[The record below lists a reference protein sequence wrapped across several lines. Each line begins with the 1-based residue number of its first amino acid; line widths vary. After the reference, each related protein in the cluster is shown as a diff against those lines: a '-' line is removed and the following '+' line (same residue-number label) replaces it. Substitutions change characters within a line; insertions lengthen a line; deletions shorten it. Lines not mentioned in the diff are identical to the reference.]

1 MDGKSETGG
10 RFVISNPHKDSPL
23 EKRQIRW
30 LMIKLAG
37 RERIMKT
44 KKHRTSPVLGLGLAF
59 CVGTSSVL
67 CVLPVHAQEQEPVAV
82 EVTNGPTIYATDGE
96 PLQVN
101 TAPAKAG
108 SADSNVPASEDTAV
122 STVYSTDSQSSA
134 ISEAQTAA
142 LSSNTS
148 SGSVTV
154 TIEEKAIVST
164 EDAVPSTESASVKN
178 SSQEGN
184 PGIAPS
190 DDQSAANNLSEYT
203 NCEASSESE
212 DFLRPELETVPVP
225 EQSLGESIS
234 SELSFADPS
243 GEVLSQSN
251 PVSDNSSTLAAKSV
265 ASTSAPEVKRA
276 LRIQA
281 QPKNISTGVM
291 ASDSTELSTEEAAS
305 SVSISYIDLS
315 KSEDQE
321 IFSKLFKTTTT
332 DIEVPNRYSA
342 SMTNTSMPDY
352 SVSKCNSDLILE
364 TDTQTAAKTYIPI
377 ISITRS
383 EQFVTKAQLDDFTE
397 STSTTVYREARES
410 YPQTWTLMQD
420 VTYTTIDGK
429 VYSGKIYKRWRT
441 TYSYEKS
448 EDSSKRIVYGWS
460 TVEKTEVPVYTV
472 RTTYTCRVDM
482 STITTLRAGATVP
495 VETQIRTEVPAIEGG
510 YTLTNYSEFFTYM
523 SGEGVLGVPKPYRL
537 AYTRASSSTRY
548 YEEPEVIAVA
558 IPRNATLIRTQAT
571 YYTTTAS
578 NNSVVLRG
586 SLTDTYCWSKRD
598 DAEVGDMITTTTV
611 DHTVL
616 SAQLCTLYWDADS
629 ELIDGTLSVYIPRYT
644 VAPKM
649 LYTVSYTILTTDITT
664 TVYVDVRSTNIQTTD
679 FDLTYDWP
687 DKAQVYLG
695 FDVDYNYS
703 LTETYALTP
712 HPNYV
717 EKNHYFLE
725 HDYFLEHV
733 GEVKAYT
740 TVEYYNTAFIGFFVP
755 TIACDFVANTTGYR
769 YFLPYSVT
777 RTESA
782 GLVRY
787 FRTYYYSPVY
797 MDETT
802 ITWETIP
809 SMSTTTSAP
818 AASTFTPA
826 SETITTPDSTVTT
839 IFTILKTSIPIQSE
853 SGEVS
858 GAMRTPLLQET
869 TTVSA
874 AAEILQPTQTK
885 SGMVLG
891 AMRTSPMAMGTPSR
905 DAKTGDSPMLFWYL
919 IGVLSG
925 TAVLSAWLINEKRR
939 SR

>member
-1 MDGKSETGG
+1 
-10 RFVISNPHKDSPL
+10 
-23 EKRQIRW
+23 
-30 LMIKLAG
+30 
-37 RERIMKT
+37 MKT

-67 CVLPVHAQEQEPVAV
+67 CVLPVNAQEQEPVAV

-352 SVSKCNSDLILE
+352 SVSKCNSDLIIAGTSLE

-377 ISITRS
+377 ISTTRS

-472 RTTYTCRVDM
+472 RTTYTCRVDK
-482 STITTLRAGATVP
+482 STITTLLAGATVP
-495 VETQIRTEVPAIEGG
+495 VETLIRTEVPAIEGG

-523 SGEGVLGVPKPYRL
+523 SREGVLGDPEPYRL
-537 AYTRASSSTRY
+537 AYTRASSSIRY

-598 DAEVGDMITTTTV
+598 DTVVGDMITTTTV

-616 SAQLCTLYWDADS
+616 SEQLCTLYYPNATS
-629 ELIDGTLSVYIPRYT
+629 EPIDGTLSVYIPRYT

-649 LYTVSYTILTTDITT
+649 LYTVSYTILTTDIIT
-664 TVYVDVRSTNIQTTD
+664 TVYDVCTMKNIQTTD

-703 LTETYALTP
+703 LIETYALTP

-725 HDYFLEHV
+725 HV
-733 GEVKAYT
+733 GEVMAYT
-740 TVEYYNTAFIGFFVP
+740 TCEDYNTAFNGFFVP

-874 AAEILQPTQTK
+874 APEILQPTQTK
-885 SGMVLG
+885 CGMVLG

>member
-1 MDGKSETGG
+1 
-10 RFVISNPHKDSPL
+10 
-23 EKRQIRW
+23 
-30 LMIKLAG
+30 
-37 RERIMKT
+37 
-44 KKHRTSPVLGLGLAF
+44 
-59 CVGTSSVL
+59 
-67 CVLPVHAQEQEPVAV
+67 
-82 EVTNGPTIYATDGE
+82 
-96 PLQVN
+96 
-101 TAPAKAG
+101 
-108 SADSNVPASEDTAV
+108 
-122 STVYSTDSQSSA
+122 
-134 ISEAQTAA
+134 
-142 LSSNTS
+142 
-148 SGSVTV
+148 
-154 TIEEKAIVST
+154 
-164 EDAVPSTESASVKN
+164 
-178 SSQEGN
+178 
-184 PGIAPS
+184 
-190 DDQSAANNLSEYT
+190 
-203 NCEASSESE
+203 
-212 DFLRPELETVPVP
+212 
-225 EQSLGESIS
+225 
-234 SELSFADPS
+234 
-243 GEVLSQSN
+243 
-251 PVSDNSSTLAAKSV
+251 
-265 ASTSAPEVKRA
+265 
-276 LRIQA
+276 
-281 QPKNISTGVM
+281 
-291 ASDSTELSTEEAAS
+291 
-305 SVSISYIDLS
+305 
-315 KSEDQE
+315 
-321 IFSKLFKTTTT
+321 
-332 DIEVPNRYSA
+332 
-342 SMTNTSMPDY
+342 
-352 SVSKCNSDLILE
+352 
-364 TDTQTAAKTYIPI
+364 
-377 ISITRS
+377 
-383 EQFVTKAQLDDFTE
+383 
-397 STSTTVYREARES
+397 
-410 YPQTWTLMQD
+410 MQD

-472 RTTYTCRVDM
+472 RTTYTCRVDE
-482 STITTLRAGATVP
+482 STFTTLRAGATVP
-495 VETQIRTEVPAIEGG
+495 VETLIRTEVPAIEGG

-523 SGEGVLGVPKPYRL
+523 SREGVLGRPKPYRL

-571 YYTTTAS
+571 YYTTTTS

-598 DAEVGDMITTTTV
+598 DTVVGDMITTTTV

-616 SAQLCTLYWDADS
+616 SEQLCTLYWPNADS
-629 ELIDGTLSVYIPRYT
+629 EPIDGTLSVYIPRYT

-649 LYTVSYTILTTDITT
+649 LYTVSYTILTTDIT
-664 TVYVDVRSTNIQTTD
+664 VYVDAYSMDIQTID
-679 FDLTYDWP
+679 FDPTYDWP

-703 LTETYALTP
+703 LIETYALTP

-733 GEVKAYT
+733 GEVMAYT
-740 TVEYYNTAFIGFFVP
+740 TSEDYNTAFNGFFVP

-874 AAEILQPTQTK
+874 APEILQPTQTK

>member
-1 MDGKSETGG
+1 
-10 RFVISNPHKDSPL
+10 
-23 EKRQIRW
+23 
-30 LMIKLAG
+30 
-37 RERIMKT
+37 
-44 KKHRTSPVLGLGLAF
+44 
-59 CVGTSSVL
+59 
-67 CVLPVHAQEQEPVAV
+67 
-82 EVTNGPTIYATDGE
+82 
-96 PLQVN
+96 
-101 TAPAKAG
+101 
-108 SADSNVPASEDTAV
+108 
-122 STVYSTDSQSSA
+122 
-134 ISEAQTAA
+134 
-142 LSSNTS
+142 
-148 SGSVTV
+148 
-154 TIEEKAIVST
+154 
-164 EDAVPSTESASVKN
+164 
-178 SSQEGN
+178 
-184 PGIAPS
+184 
-190 DDQSAANNLSEYT
+190 
-203 NCEASSESE
+203 
-212 DFLRPELETVPVP
+212 
-225 EQSLGESIS
+225 
-234 SELSFADPS
+234 
-243 GEVLSQSN
+243 
-251 PVSDNSSTLAAKSV
+251 
-265 ASTSAPEVKRA
+265 
-276 LRIQA
+276 
-281 QPKNISTGVM
+281 
-291 ASDSTELSTEEAAS
+291 
-305 SVSISYIDLS
+305 
-315 KSEDQE
+315 
-321 IFSKLFKTTTT
+321 
-332 DIEVPNRYSA
+332 
-342 SMTNTSMPDY
+342 
-352 SVSKCNSDLILE
+352 
-364 TDTQTAAKTYIPI
+364 
-377 ISITRS
+377 
-383 EQFVTKAQLDDFTE
+383 
-397 STSTTVYREARES
+397 
-410 YPQTWTLMQD
+410 
-420 VTYTTIDGK
+420 
-429 VYSGKIYKRWRT
+429 
-441 TYSYEKS
+441 
-448 EDSSKRIVYGWS
+448 
-460 TVEKTEVPVYTV
+460 
-472 RTTYTCRVDM
+472 M
-482 STITTLRAGATVP
+482 SR
-495 VETQIRTEVPAIEGG
+495 
-510 YTLTNYSEFFTYM
+510 
-523 SGEGVLGVPKPYRL
+523 EGVLGGPEPYQLEPYRL

-571 YYTTTAS
+571 YYTRTQATYYTTTAS
-578 NNSVVLRG
+578 NHSVVLRG

-598 DAEVGDMITTTTV
+598 DIEVGDMITTTTV

-616 SAQLCTLYWDADS
+616 SEQLCTLYYPNATS
-629 ELIDGTLSVYIPRYT
+629 EPIDGTLSVYIPRYT

-649 LYTVSYTILTTDITT
+649 LYTVSYTILTTEIIT
-664 TVYVDVRSTNIQTTD
+664 TVYDVCTMKNIQTTD

-717 EKNHYFLE
+717 EKNRYFFR
-725 HDYFLEHV
+725 YFLEHV
-733 GEVKAYT
+733 GEVMAYT
-740 TVEYYNTAFIGFFVP
+740 TDEFYYDTVFFVP

-874 AAEILQPTQTK
+874 APEILQPTQTK
-885 SGMVLG
+885 CGMVLG

>member
-1 MDGKSETGG
+1 MDVKSETGG

-352 SVSKCNSDLILE
+352 SVSKCNSDLIIAGTSLE

-377 ISITRS
+377 ISTTRS

-472 RTTYTCRVDM
+472 RTTYTCRVDK
-482 STITTLRAGATVP
+482 STITTLLAGATVP
-495 VETQIRTEVPAIEGG
+495 VETLIRTEVPAIEGG

-523 SGEGVLGVPKPYRL
+523 SREGVLGDPEPYRL
-537 AYTRASSSTRY
+537 AYTRASSSIRY

-598 DAEVGDMITTTTV
+598 DTVVGDMITTTTV

-616 SAQLCTLYWDADS
+616 SEQLCTLYYPNATS
-629 ELIDGTLSVYIPRYT
+629 EPIDGTLSVYIPRYT

-649 LYTVSYTILTTDITT
+649 LYTVSYTILTTDIIT
-664 TVYVDVRSTNIQTTD
+664 TVYDVCTMKNIQTTD

-703 LTETYALTP
+703 LIETYALTP

-725 HDYFLEHV
+725 HV
-733 GEVKAYT
+733 GEVMAYT
-740 TVEYYNTAFIGFFVP
+740 TCEDYNTAFNGFFVP

-874 AAEILQPTQTK
+874 APEILQPTQTK
-885 SGMVLG
+885 CGMVLG

>member
-1 MDGKSETGG
+1 
-10 RFVISNPHKDSPL
+10 
-23 EKRQIRW
+23 
-30 LMIKLAG
+30 
-37 RERIMKT
+37 MKT

-352 SVSKCNSDLILE
+352 SVSKCNSDLIIAGTSLE
-364 TDTQTAAKTYIPI
+364 TDTQTAAKTYKLI
-377 ISITRS
+377 IGTTRS

-472 RTTYTCRVDM
+472 RTTYTCRVDK
-482 STITTLRAGATVP
+482 STITTLLAGATVP
-495 VETQIRTEVPAIEGG
+495 VETLIRTEVPAIEGG

-523 SGEGVLGVPKPYRL
+523 SREGVLGDPEPYRL
-537 AYTRASSSTRY
+537 AYTRASSSIRY

-586 SLTDTYCWSKRD
+586 SFTYTYCWSKRD
-598 DAEVGDMITTTTV
+598 DTVVGDMITTTTV

-616 SAQLCTLYWDADS
+616 SEQLCTLYYPNATS
-629 ELIDGTLSVYIPRYT
+629 EPIDGTLSVYIPRYT

-649 LYTVSYTILTTDITT
+649 LYTVSYTILATDITT
-664 TVYVDVRSTNIQTTD
+664 TVYVNVRSTNIQTTD

-703 LTETYALTP
+703 LIETYALTP

-733 GEVKAYT
+733 GEVMAYT
-740 TVEYYNTAFIGFFVP
+740 TCEDYNTAFNGFFVP

-874 AAEILQPTQTK
+874 APEILQPTQTK
-885 SGMVLG
+885 CGMVLG

>member
-1 MDGKSETGG
+1 
-10 RFVISNPHKDSPL
+10 
-23 EKRQIRW
+23 
-30 LMIKLAG
+30 MIKLAG

-164 EDAVPSTESASVKN
+164 EDAVPSTGSASVKN

-265 ASTSAPEVKRA
+265 ASTSVPEVKRA

-291 ASDSTELSTEEAAS
+291 ASDSTELSAEEAAS

-352 SVSKCNSDLILE
+352 SVSKDNSDLVLK
-364 TDTQTAAKTYIPI
+364 TDTQTFAKTYAKTYTLIT
-377 ISITRS
+377 STTRS

-472 RTTYTCRVDM
+472 RTTYTCRVDK

-523 SGEGVLGVPKPYRL
+523 SREGVLGYNEPARY
-537 AYTRASSSTRY
+537 AYTRASPSTRY

-558 IPRNATLIRTQAT
+558 VPRNATLIRTQAT

-586 SLTDTYCWSKRD
+586 SLTETYCWSKRD
-598 DAEVGDMITTTTV
+598 DTEVGDMITTTTV

-616 SAQLCTLYWDADS
+616 SEQLCTLYCPDADS
-629 ELIDGTLSVYIPRYT
+629 EPTDGTLSVYIPRYT

-649 LYTVSYTILTTDITT
+649 LYTVSYTILTTDIIT
-664 TVYVDVRSTNIQTTD
+664 TVYVDVCSTDIQTTD
-679 FDLTYDWP
+679 FDPTYDWP

-725 HDYFLEHV
+725 HV
-733 GEVKAYT
+733 GEVTAYT
-740 TVEYYNTAFIGFFVP
+740 TGEYGTGFFVP

-869 TTVSA
+869 TTVSSA
-874 AAEILQPTQTK
+874 PEILPPTQTK

-891 AMRTSPMAMGTPSR
+891 AMRTSSMAMGTPSR
-905 DAKTGDSPMLFWYL
+905 DAKTGDSPLLFWYL

>member
-1 MDGKSETGG
+1 
-10 RFVISNPHKDSPL
+10 
-23 EKRQIRW
+23 
-30 LMIKLAG
+30 
-37 RERIMKT
+37 MKT

-352 SVSKCNSDLILE
+352 SVSKCNSDLIIAGTSLE
-364 TDTQTAAKTYIPI
+364 TDTQTAAKTYKLI
-377 ISITRS
+377 IGTTRS

-472 RTTYTCRVDM
+472 RTTYTCRVDK
-482 STITTLRAGATVP
+482 STITTLREGATVP
-495 VETQIRTEVPAIEGG
+495 VETLIRTEVPAIEGG

-523 SGEGVLGVPKPYRL
+523 NREGVLGDPEPYRL
-537 AYTRASSSTRY
+537 AYTRAGSSIRY

-586 SLTDTYCWSKRD
+586 SFTYTYCWSKRD
-598 DAEVGDMITTTTV
+598 DTVVGDMITTTTV

-616 SAQLCTLYWDADS
+616 SEQLCTLYYPNATS
-629 ELIDGTLSVYIPRYT
+629 EPIDGTLSVYIPRYT

-649 LYTVSYTILTTDITT
+649 LYTVSYTILATDITT
-664 TVYVDVRSTNIQTTD
+664 TVYVNVRSTNIQTTD

-740 TVEYYNTAFIGFFVP
+740 TGEYNTAFAEFFVP

>member
-1 MDGKSETGG
+1 MT
-10 RFVISNPHKDSPL
+10 
-23 EKRQIRW
+23 EKITDDRTYR
-30 LMIKLAG
+30 KG
-37 RERIMKT
+37 VERKIMKM
-44 KKHRTSPVLGLGLAF
+44 KKHRILSVLSLGLSLCIGLS
-59 CVGTSSVL
+59 GVL
-67 CVLPVHAQEQEPVAV
+67 CVMPVCAQEQEPPAV
-82 EVTNGPTIYATDGE
+82 EATEGPTVYETDGE
-96 PLQVN
+96 PLQVVDDSQKETE
-101 TAPAKAG
+101 TAE
-108 SADSNVPASEDTAV
+108 SSVSESE
-122 STVYSTDSQSSA
+122 STPTSSIYSTDSQSSA

-164 EDAVPSTESASVKN
+164 EDAVPSTGSASVKN

-332 DIEVPNRYSA
+332 DIEVTNGYSA
-342 SMTNTSMPDY
+342 SMTSTSMPDY
-352 SVSKCNSDLILE
+352 SVSTKCNSDLILE

-377 ISITRS
+377 ISTTRS

-472 RTTYTCRVDM
+472 RTTYTCRVDK

-495 VETQIRTEVPAIEGG
+495 VETRIRTEVPAIEGG
-510 YTLTNYSEFFTYM
+510 YTLTNFSEFFTYM
-523 SGEGVLGVPKPYRL
+523 SREGVKGGPGGPYRW
-537 AYTRASSSTRY
+537 AYTRASSSTTRY

-558 IPRNATLIRTQAT
+558 VPRNATLIRTQAT

-586 SLTDTYCWSKRD
+586 SLTYTYCWSTKRD
-598 DAEVGDMITTTTV
+598 DTEVGDMITTTTV

-616 SAQLCTLYWDADS
+616 SEQLCTLYHTYCPDVDS
-629 ELIDGTLSVYIPRYT
+629 EPIDGTFSVYIPRYT

-649 LYTVSYTILTTDITT
+649 LYTVSYTILATDIIT
-664 TVYVDVRSTNIQTTD
+664 TVYVDVRSTKIQTTD

-687 DKAQVYLG
+687 DKAQVCLG

-703 LTETYALTP
+703 LTKTYALTP
-712 HPNYV
+712 HPNNV
-717 EKNHYFLE
+717 KKNHYFLE

-740 TVEYYNTAFIGFFVP
+740 TGEYNTAFAEFFFVP

-818 AASTFTPA
+818 AASTFTPE

-874 AAEILQPTQTK
+874 APEILPPTQTK

>member
-1 MDGKSETGG
+1 
-10 RFVISNPHKDSPL
+10 
-23 EKRQIRW
+23 
-30 LMIKLAG
+30 
-37 RERIMKT
+37 
-44 KKHRTSPVLGLGLAF
+44 
-59 CVGTSSVL
+59 
-67 CVLPVHAQEQEPVAV
+67 
-82 EVTNGPTIYATDGE
+82 
-96 PLQVN
+96 
-101 TAPAKAG
+101 
-108 SADSNVPASEDTAV
+108 
-122 STVYSTDSQSSA
+122 
-134 ISEAQTAA
+134 
-142 LSSNTS
+142 
-148 SGSVTV
+148 
-154 TIEEKAIVST
+154 
-164 EDAVPSTESASVKN
+164 
-178 SSQEGN
+178 
-184 PGIAPS
+184 
-190 DDQSAANNLSEYT
+190 
-203 NCEASSESE
+203 
-212 DFLRPELETVPVP
+212 
-225 EQSLGESIS
+225 
-234 SELSFADPS
+234 
-243 GEVLSQSN
+243 
-251 PVSDNSSTLAAKSV
+251 
-265 ASTSAPEVKRA
+265 
-276 LRIQA
+276 
-281 QPKNISTGVM
+281 M

-332 DIEVPNRYSA
+332 DIEVPNGYSA
-342 SMTNTSMPDY
+342 SMTYTSMPDY
-352 SVSKCNSDLILE
+352 YLILDGLE
-364 TDTQTAAKTYIPI
+364 IQLGTDTQTAAKTYKLI
-377 ISITRS
+377 IGTTRS
-383 EQFVTKAQLDDFTE
+383 EQFVTKAQLDVFTE

-472 RTTYTCRVDM
+472 RTTYTCRLDV
-482 STITTLRAGATVP
+482 STTTTLQAGATVP
-495 VETQIRTEVPAIEGG
+495 VETLIRTEVPAIEGG

-523 SGEGVLGVPKPYRL
+523 SREGVLGRPEPYLL
-537 AYTRASSSTRY
+537 AYTRASSSSTRY

-558 IPRNATLIRTQAT
+558 IPRNATLIRTQATYYTRTQAT

-598 DAEVGDMITTTTV
+598 DTEVGDMITTTTV

-616 SAQLCTLYWDADS
+616 SEQLCTLYCPDADS
-629 ELIDGTLSVYIPRYT
+629 EPIDGTLSVYIPRYT

-649 LYTVSYTILTTDITT
+649 LYTVSYTILATDIIT
-664 TVYVDVRSTNIQTTD
+664 TVYVDDRSMVIQTTD

-703 LTETYALTP
+703 LIETYALTP
-712 HPNYV
+712 HPI
-717 EKNHYFLE
+717 FR
-725 HDYFLEHV
+725 YFLEHV
-733 GEVKAYT
+733 GEVMAYT
-740 TVEYYNTAFIGFFVP
+740 TNEFDYDTEFFVP
-755 TIACDFVANTTGYR
+755 TIACDFVANTAYGYR

-874 AAEILQPTQTK
+874 APEILQPTQTK
-885 SGMVLG
+885 CGMVLG